1 MKIHQLYTHSFLRN
15 FTYLIEMNNKTAIVI
30 DPWEEGLVNIVLSKR
45 NLNLTAIINTHEHWD
60 HTQGNQA
67 LIDGHGCEVWAHEN
81 GQGKI
86 PGLTR
91 VLSTGEII
99 ELESEVQIK
108 VLNTPGHTFAHLCFL
123 LFEKE
128 RAVAAFTGDTLF
140 NAGVGNCTNG
150 GDAKVMYQTI
160 AEQFHILED
169 DVVVYP
175 GHEYLENNLRFT
187 LSLEPD
193 NSQAKVWLAKA
204 VESDPSVQPLTTTIG
219 DERLLNTFFRLDNP
233 VIRSAVGC
241 EESSDRD
248 VFVAL
253 RSRRDNW

>member
-1 MKIHQLYTHSFLRN
+1 MKIYQLYTQSFLRN
-15 FTYLIEMNNKTAIVI
+15 FTYLIELNDKTAIVI
-30 DPWEEGLVNIVLSKR
+30 DPWEDVLINNVLSEK
-45 NLNLTAIINTHEHWD
+45 NLDLKVIINTHEHWD

-67 LIDGHGCEVWAHEN
+67 LVDAHGCEVWAHEN

-91 VLSTGEII
+91 VLSAGEIV
-99 ELESEVQIK
+99 ELESEIEIK
-108 VLNTPGHTFAHLCFL
+108 VLDTPGHTFAHLCFL
-123 LFEKE
+123 LLKKDK
-128 RAVAAFTGDTLF
+128 AVAAFTGDTLF

-150 GDAKVMYQTI
+150 GDAKVMFQTI
-160 AEQFHILED
+160 SEQFHPLED

-193 NSQAKVWLAKA
+193 NSEAKRWLAKA
-204 VESDPSVQPLTTTIG
+204 IESDPSVQPLTTTIG

-233 VIRSAVGC
+233 VIRSAIGC

>member
-1 MKIHQLYTHSFLRN
+1 
-15 FTYLIEMNNKTAIVI
+15 MNNKTAIVI

-99 ELESEVQIK
+99 ELESGVQIK
-108 VLNTPGHTFAHLCFL
+108 VMNTPGHTFAHLCFL

-140 NAGVGNCTNG
+140 NAGVG
-150 GDAKVMYQTI
+150 
-160 AEQFHILED
+160 
-169 DVVVYP
+169 
-175 GHEYLENNLRFT
+175 
-187 LSLEPD
+187 LSL
-193 NSQAKVWLAKA
+193 
-204 VESDPSVQPLTTTIG
+204 IH
-219 DERLLNTFFRLDNP
+219 
-233 VIRSAVGC
+233 I
-241 EESSDRD
+241 
-248 VFVAL
+248 
-253 RSRRDNW
+253 